1 MILKIRIEEKDYTG
15 TPVEILD
22 RLRQE
27 TPRNIPTVSG
37 YIRFVQDNVQR
48 MTGQPCPLDGGS
60 TEKRA
65 ESLIR
70 RLAAIGALEIMED

>member
-1 MILKIRIEEKDYTG
+1 MRVRIEGRDYTG
-15 TPVEILD
+15 APVEILD

-27 TPRNIPTVSG
+27 TPRNISTVGG

-65 ESLIR
+65 DSLIR
-70 RLAAIGALEIMED
+70 RLAAIGALEIMEE

>member
-1 MILKIRIEEKDYTG
+1 MNN
-15 TPVEILD
+15 
-22 RLRQE
+22 LRQE
-27 TPRNIPTVSG
+27 TSIQIPSTG
-37 YIRFVQDNVQR
+37 AYIRFVQDNVQR

-70 RLAAIGALEIMED
+70 RLAAIGALEIMEE

>member
-1 MILKIRIEEKDYTG
+1 MKIRIEERDYTG

-27 TPRNIPTVSG
+27 TPRNIPTVG
-37 YIRFVQDNVQR
+37 AYIRFVQDNYQCL
-48 MTGQPCPLDGGS
+48 TGQPCPLDGGN

-65 ESLIR
+65 ASLIR
-70 RLAAIGALEIMED
+70 RLAAIGALEIMEE

>member
-1 MILKIRIEEKDYTG
+1 M
-15 TPVEILD
+15 EIMD
-22 RLRQE
+22 DLRQE
-27 TPRNIPTVSG
+27 TSIHIPSTGG

-70 RLAAIGALEIMED
+70 RLAAIGALEIMEE